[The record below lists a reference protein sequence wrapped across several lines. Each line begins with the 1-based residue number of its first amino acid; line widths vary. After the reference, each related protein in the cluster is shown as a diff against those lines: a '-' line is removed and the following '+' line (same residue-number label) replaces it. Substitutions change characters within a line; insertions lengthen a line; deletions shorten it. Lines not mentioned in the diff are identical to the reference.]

1 MAYAENPVT
10 SSAGNASALPNY
22 FVPPRWLVE
31 HPELKARNIIPC
43 TVLKPGY
50 VYRTDEMNDGI
61 PQYAIKMITFPVGS
75 QEADIYELLND
86 RGLTSATSTLPA
98 SVLRSEGLPPVV
110 VLPLL
115 SQLSSRYDSR
125 QELPHTLRHFAQILT
140 GVVNL
145 HRLHI
150 AHLDICTGNMLCAWH
165 PQELA
170 YHEQLELNKIY
181 LFDFGGA
188 RRLELGPGLQP
199 AIDLPGSQI
208 RKPKP
213 SMERFDPYSWD
224 VYCIGMTFD
233 MLAHY
238 VSTYSHKPTPWFLQK
253 YIDWVIG
260 PECGCKSVCR
270 CRPSAR
276 RALLVLTLIRGVV
289 HVSAFFERLMK
300 PIAGLFTRRSRGV
313 SP

>member
-1 MAYAENPVT
+1 MADAQNPVT
-10 SSAGNASALPNY
+10 SATDSAFTPPEEVWDH

-31 HPELKARNIIPC
+31 HPELKARGIMPC

-50 VYRTDEMNDGI
+50 VYRTDAMNKGI

-75 QEADIYELLND
+75 QEAEIYELLD
-86 RGLTSATSTLPA
+86 RQGLIAATHTLPA
-98 SVLRSEGLPPVV
+98 SVIRSEGLPPVV
-110 VLPLL
+110 VLPLVTRL
-115 SQLSSRYDSR
+115 RGLGYSSQE
-125 QELPHTLRHFAQILT
+125 ELPDTLRHFAQILT

-150 AHLDICTGNMLCAWH
+150 AHLDICIGNMLRAIR
-165 PQELA
+165 PEELR
-170 YHEQLELNKIY
+170 YHEHKAT
-181 LFDFGGA
+181 GA
-188 RRLELGPGLQP
+188 RPGLQP
-199 AIDLPGSQI
+199 AIDLPESQI
-208 RKPKP
+208 PKPDP
-213 SMERFDPYSWD
+213 SMEKFDPYAWD
-224 VYCIGMTFD
+224 VYCVGVTFHI
-233 MLAHY
+233 LANH
-238 VSTYSHKPTPWFLQK
+238 VSTYSRKPTPWFLRK

-289 HVSAFFERLMK
+289 HVSGFFERLMK
-300 PIAGLFTRRSRGV
+300 LIAGLFARRSRAV